1 MLRSSTERPT
11 LDTLMKDAKCFVA
24 DWILPKTDR
33 EREYLERL
41 AAGDYRPELV
51 FQDESMAKAAAVN
64 PEALWKLENL
74 RKIPR

>member
-1 MLRSSTERPT
+1 ME
-11 LDTLMKDAKCFVA
+11 DAKRFVA

-41 AAGDYRPELV
+41 AAEDYRPELV